1 MDDLFKFLNISRN
14 IKVSELNKLDT
25 TTRLEK
31 KVKKRLLLEFENYE
45 KLCNPDNFSDV
56 YINYLQCYD
65 FISMISEIRTKFN
78 ITPDE
83 WKKRYPTFY

>member
-25 TTRLEK
+25 STRLEK
-31 KVKKRLLLEFENYE
+31 KVKEKLLLEFENYG
-45 KLCNPDNFSDV
+45 KLCSPDSFSDV

-65 FISMISEIRTKFN
+65 FILMISEIRNKYN
-78 ITPDE
+78 ITSDE
-83 WKKRYPTFY
+83 WRKKYPTFY